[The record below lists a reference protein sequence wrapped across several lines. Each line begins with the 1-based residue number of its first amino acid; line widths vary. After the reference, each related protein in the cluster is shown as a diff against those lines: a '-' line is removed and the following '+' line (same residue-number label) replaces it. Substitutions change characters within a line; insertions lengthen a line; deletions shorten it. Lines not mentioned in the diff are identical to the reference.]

1 MYLKTFETFFRGGG
15 ELTLLDILHLLKYEM
30 TFILL
35 IIEFFL
41 LIYFSK

>member
-15 ELTLLDILHLLKYEM
+15 ELKLLDILHLIKYEM
-30 TFILL
+30 TFILF
-35 IIEFFL
+35 IILKKL

>member
-15 ELTLLDILHLLKYEM
+15 ELTLLDMLHLLKYEM
-30 TFILL
+30 MFILL
-35 IIEFFL
+35 KTKSFL